1 LLQAVDIK
9 ASHTGNCL
17 IITISGELDTTTSPE
32 LEAILNNESQSNPQN
47 YIFGLSEMDYISSVG
62 LRVFLAYLK
71 KVKASGGRM
80 ILAGL
85 NEEVQ
90 EVFDMAGFA
99 SLFEI
104 HSTLAEAQSAAGL

>member
-1 LLQAVDIK
+1 MDIK

-47 YIFGLSEMDYISSVG
+47 YIFDLSEMDYISSVG